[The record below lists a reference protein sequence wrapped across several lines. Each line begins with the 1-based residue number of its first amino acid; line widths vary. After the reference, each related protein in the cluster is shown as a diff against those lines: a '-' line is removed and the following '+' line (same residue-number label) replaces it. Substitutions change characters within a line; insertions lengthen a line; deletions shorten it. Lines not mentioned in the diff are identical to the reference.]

1 MLRKIFPHVYIAGVD
16 DLTLMDDAIH
26 NRVRYDAAA
35 KPWMP
40 FALLVLGAK
49 DGRPLVVS
57 FLKNL
62 QQILAFPFGRGVKQ
76 PFINN
81 QQVVVGESFVAGRW
95 GAGWPLLPAPAAA
108 TYRRLQVGS

>member
-81 QQVVVGESFVAGRW
+81 QQVTATND
-95 GAGWPLLPAPAAA
+95 PTDLLTGQ
-108 TYRRLQVGS
+108 TYPVSIRPS

>member
-1 MLRKIFPHVYIAGVD
+1 
-16 DLTLMDDAIH
+16 MDDAIH
-26 NRVRYDAAA
+26 DGVCYDSAT

-40 FALLVLGAK
+40 FALLVLSKEDGGA
-49 DGRPLVVS
+49 LVIT
-57 FLKNL
+57 FLENL
-62 QQILAFPFGRGVKQ
+62 KEILAFSLRRDVAQ
-76 PFINN
+76 PLIND